1 MNYNDPQKQTQL
13 NKNAGKDLPGAA
25 AWGGEDL
32 LLSILNA
39 SLDIIQAFDAVRDDR
54 GLLLISDG
62 SCKTKEAGS
71 KTEM

>member
-1 MNYNDPQKQTQL
+1 M
-13 NKNAGKDLPGAA
+13 GR
-25 AWGGEDL
+25 EDL